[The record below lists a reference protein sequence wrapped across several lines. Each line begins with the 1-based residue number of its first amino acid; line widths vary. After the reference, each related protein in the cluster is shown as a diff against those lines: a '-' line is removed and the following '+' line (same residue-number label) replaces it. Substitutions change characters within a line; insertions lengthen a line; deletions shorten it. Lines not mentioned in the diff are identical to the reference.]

1 MPIDLTPFEKLIAII
16 TLIVSFI
23 AAVVGG
29 TFVAILNRLF
39 EKQKQTDEQD
49 IKIFN
54 QSNEI
59 LNEQKIIGVIDF
71 HLLNGYSI
79 LEEDF
84 SLIRKWLV
92 FFQAVSHMYLNKSVN
107 VKKQKLFENL
117 SRLEKFIAEN
127 FDTKI
132 SQNSNNSTLYLQPNL
147 DPDRTWNPDGVINPV
162 QVAKFQEFA
171 EKLEVLSKNVKE
183 QYLEYRL
190 AIKQKLKI

>member
-1 MPIDLTPFEKLIAII
+1 MSIEIIVSLIAA
-16 TLIVSFI
+16 LG
-23 AAVVGG
+23 VGG
-29 TFVAILNRLF
+29 ILGAILNRRF
-39 EKQKQTDEQD
+39 EQQKQTNEHD

-71 HLLNGYSI
+71 HLLNYYSI

-92 FFQAVSHMYLNKSVN
+92 FFQAVSHIYLNGNVN
-107 VKKQKLFENL
+107 TKKQKLVENL

-132 SQNSNNSTLYLQPNL
+132 FQNLNNSTLYLQPDL
-147 DPDRTWNPDGVINPV
+147 DPNRAWNPDGVINPV
-162 QVAKFQEFA
+162 QVAKFQESA
-171 EKLEVLSKNVKE
+171 QELETLSKNVKE

-190 AIKQKLKI
+190 AIKQRLKI